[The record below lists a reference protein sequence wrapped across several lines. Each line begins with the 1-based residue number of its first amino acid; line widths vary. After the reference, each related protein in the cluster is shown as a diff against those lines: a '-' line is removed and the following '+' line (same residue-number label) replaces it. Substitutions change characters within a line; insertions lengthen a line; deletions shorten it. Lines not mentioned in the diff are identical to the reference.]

1 LQWQARF
8 GTEEAC
14 LEALKQKRW
23 PEGFRCPKCG
33 HDRGSF
39 VGSAAGTGLSFPVA
53 ASPLG

>member
-1 LQWQARF
+1 MSRSLFPANLSECRHRRG

-33 HDRGSF
+33 HDR
-39 VGSAAGTGLSFPVA
+39 
-53 ASPLG
+53 

>member
-1 LQWQARF
+1 MSECRHRRG

-33 HDRGSF
+33 HDR
-39 VGSAAGTGLSFPVA
+39 
-53 ASPLG
+53 